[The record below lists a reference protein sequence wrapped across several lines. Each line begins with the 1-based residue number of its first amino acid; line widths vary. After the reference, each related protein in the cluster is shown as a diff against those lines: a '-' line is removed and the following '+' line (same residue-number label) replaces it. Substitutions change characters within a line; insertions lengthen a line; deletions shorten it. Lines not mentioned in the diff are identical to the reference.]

1 MGRRYS
7 DGQHQALEA
16 KERVQI
22 QSENQTLSQ
31 ITFFM
36 DGRGFPM
43 FAHEPWA
50 NSADRTAGSS
60 CLIGQSRHN
69 VKDRILIKLI
79 R

>member
-22 QSENQTLSQ
+22 
-31 ITFFM
+31 FM